1 MCRMFVQG
9 YTFVECMY
17 AVALSS
23 VANFGQHAHYFEL
36 EASDIDSSAHVSM
49 MVDRQTF
56 FYGDVGLSAHIGCY
70 SILVTIPY

>member
-1 MCRMFVQG
+1 MFVQG

-56 FYGDVGLSAHIGCY
+56 FMVMWGCQLT
-70 SILVTIPY
+70 LVVTAY